1 MNIPERQR
9 EELLLFHQQFLA
21 SPIAS
26 SIRSM
31 LGNHEANIVD
41 FLASRAMDTSGTTDQ
56 QFRQYAV
63 QLAETRKIAK
73 AILDPETF
81 LNKTTNER

>member
-26 SIRSM
+26 SIRNI
-31 LGNHEANIVD
+31 LVKHEANIVD
-41 FLASRAMDTSGTTDQ
+41 FLASRAIDTSGMTDQ
-56 QFRQYAV
+56 QFRQYAI

-73 AILDPETF
+73 AILDSETF